1 MLGTNINPL
10 ERDTSFIAEALDIMQ
25 DGQPTYET
33 RLKAWLNRKNNDDW
47 KKNILKSNKKLYTS
61 DVSMPEKID
70 ALTVEYLNKN
80 GGDVLEAKA
89 AVVSKILEDQKEISS
104 MLNDLTASKQ
114 INNQTITNLIESGHI
129 KDESSLRILNLLND
143 KEYLKYV

>member
-1 MLGTNINPL
+1 
-10 ERDTSFIAEALDIMQ
+10 
-25 DGQPTYET
+25 
-33 RLKAWLNRKNNDDW
+33 
-47 KKNILKSNKKLYTS
+47 
-61 DVSMPEKID
+61 MPEKID

-114 INNQTITNLIESGHI
+114 INNQDYNKFNRVRTYQ
-129 KDESSLRILNLLND
+129 R
-143 KEYLKYV
+143 